1 MALVNQR
8 SKPLALFPLRTVLLP
23 GGALGLRIF
32 EQRYLD
38 LVRDC
43 SRDDVGFGI
52 CLVIDEPG
60 PDDDGGDAA
69 GKHAAEASTGYASPG
84 AMTATAAFGT
94 EAWIEDFGSGDDGLL
109 TIRVRGR
116 RRFRVL
122 RTRVR
127 DNGAVVAE
135 VDWRDRDPD
144 DELHPEHAILG
155 TLLRRLL
162 DQAGGEHADA
172 HERCF
177 DDAAWISW
185 RLTELLPLADRQRQA
200 LLQEDDPHARLDSL
214 LALMP
219 D

>member
-1 MALVNQR
+1 MASVTEP

-43 SRDDVGFGI
+43 SRDNVGFGI
-52 CLVIDEPG
+52 CLVLDAPG
-60 PDDDGGDAA
+60 PDDEGGDAI
-69 GKHAAEASTGYASPG
+69 GKNAPEESIGDASPG
-84 AMTATAAFGT
+84 TAAFGT
-94 EAWIEDFGSGDDGLL
+94 EACIEDFGSGDDGLL
-109 TIRVRGR
+109 TIRVRGK
-116 RRFRVL
+116 RRFRVV

-127 DNGAVVAE
+127 DNGQIVAE
-135 VDWRDRDPD
+135 VNWRDRDPD

-162 DQAGGEHADA
+162 EQAGGEHVDA

-177 DDAAWISW
+177 DDAAWIGW
-185 RLTELLPLADRQRQA
+185 RLAELLPLADRQRQA

-214 LALMP
+214 LALMSV
-219 D
+219 